1 MWFDSDLCTCIS
13 CHCFQVT
20 EAPLLGLQASVSQ
33 LIYRY
38 LASEEGTESADR
50 KTRLLLSL
58 VQHIHTA
65 AYIMQY
71 RTRRQQLRITTSCT
85 QIIRLLNNQEN
96 AFTDTST
103 TESSHVGRQTD
114 MYKP

>member
-1 MWFDSDLCTCIS
+1 MLMLDTSIF
-13 CHCFQVT
+13 HFQGLD
-20 EAPLLGLQASVSQ
+20 PNLLDLQASMSQ

-65 AYIMQY
+65 AHIMQR
-71 RTRRQQLRITTSCT
+71 RTRRNQKSNQPLPPTSIPAT
-85 QIIRLLNNQEN
+85 GSSVIIG
-96 AFTDTST
+96 TPS
-103 TESSHVGRQTD
+103 
-114 MYKP
+114 